1 MTLKQWG
8 MGLLSAA
15 LIGGA
20 GYFGVAI
27 IETRENVA
35 VMLSVMQTYNAVQS
49 DHEARIR
56 AEERVTL
63 DHEGRIRALE
73 GRQ

>member
-1 MTLKQWG
+1 MTFKQWG

-35 VMLSVMQTYNAVQS
+35 VMLSVMQTYNAV
-49 DHEARIR
+49 
-56 AEERVTL
+56 
-63 DHEGRIRALE
+63 
-73 GRQ
+73 